1 MAITTS
7 TKEYTLDA
15 TGKKLGR
22 IATEAANLLRGKTE
36 ASFERH
42 VMPKVKVTIINASKI
57 DLSNKKLEEEYTRY
71 SGYPGGLKRETRG
84 HLIDRKGYKDV
95 FTKAVYGMIPGNR
108 LRSLIM
114 KNLTINE

>member
-1 MAITTS
+1 MANNTA

-42 VMPKVKVTIINASKI
+42 VMPKVKVTIENASKV
-57 DLSNKKLEEEYTRY
+57 DLSAKKLEEEYFRY
-71 SGYPGGLKRETRG
+71 SGYPGGLKGETRG
-84 HLIDRKGYKDV
+84 HLIDRKGYKQV
-95 FTKAVYGMIPGNR
+95 FEKAVYGMIPANR
-108 LRSLIM
+108 LRQHIM